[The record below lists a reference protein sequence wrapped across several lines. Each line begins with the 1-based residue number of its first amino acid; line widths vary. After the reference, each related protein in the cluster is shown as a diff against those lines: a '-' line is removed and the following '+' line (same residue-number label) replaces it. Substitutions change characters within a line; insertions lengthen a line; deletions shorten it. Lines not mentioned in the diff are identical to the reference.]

1 MLATV
6 KWYSYV
12 LIIVSVSLAISGQIC
27 LRRGMND
34 IKRETGI
41 QELKELIKKPAT
53 FVKEIATSWVVVLG
67 LVLFVASAAFWLMVL
82 LDVPLGIAYPF
93 VALTYI
99 VVMFYDKFFED
110 RSIVALNWVGVAAI
124 VAGIVLIN
132 WGLWSKT
139 TP

>member
-41 QELKELIKKPAT
+41 QELGELIKKPAT
-53 FVKEIATSWVVVLG
+53 FVKEVATSWLVILG
-67 LVLFVASAAFWLMVL
+67 LVLFVASAGFWLMVL

-124 VAGIVLIN
+124 VIGIVLIN

>member
-1 MLATV
+1 
-6 KWYSYV
+6 
-12 LIIVSVSLAISGQIC
+12 
-27 LRRGMND
+27 
-34 IKRETGI
+34 
-41 QELKELIKKPAT
+41 
-53 FVKEIATSWVVVLG
+53 
-67 LVLFVASAAFWLMVL
+67 MVL

-124 VAGIVLIN
+124 VIGIVLIN

>member
-53 FVKEIATSWVVVLG
+53 FVKEVATSWVVVLG